1 MGVVYRAHDPV
12 LHRYVAVKL
21 MSATIARD
29 EQLRDRFLREARS
42 AGSLQHPNIITI
54 YDCGDVE
61 GHLYIAMEYIEGADL
76 AEIITRRDSM
86 TLAGK
91 IDIVIDVLNGLAY
104 AHQRGIVHR
113 DIKPANIRVT
123 EDGHAKIMD
132 FGIAHVSESNM
143 TKSGMLVGTPE
154 YMAPEQITGGKVSPA
169 SDVFA
174 VGCVLYELLTY
185 TRPFTAETLHAVLY
199 KVVSEDPPLVRDV
212 MPGIPPDV
220 QQVVSRALA
229 KDPAAR
235 YPTATEMAAELTA
248 ARAVLTGAQAA
259 PTVVRKTPLKTLV
272 PTAVRRRRQF
282 WMVGGGLAG
291 AAAITVLV
299 LMGPWHGQQV
309 PLGTES
315 AAESTA
321 APVSTPPEGGEG
333 ASGSTAMNGST
344 PADQRAAAPTTSPA
358 TSTDSTAVKSPPP
371 TTTSRQPSASPK
383 PQVAEVPRTPARQ
396 SASPPAGAA
405 AGTPVPAAAA
415 APDSAVRGVARDTI
429 SQPTNAA
436 TPTPIAGSPSQKPAE
451 PIAEPPKP
459 AVDSVALAHDQI
471 RTLLGQYAH
480 AIESEKIG
488 ALTAVYPSI
497 SDDQRN
503 GWQGF
508 FSTARNVTVKL
519 AIGDIAVDGTS
530 ATADGTL
537 TLHYQNSSTGETAN
551 PAPAPFTARLH
562 RTSSGWQIS
571 EIR

>member
-54 YDCGDVE
+54 YDCGDQE

-76 AEIITRRDSM
+76 AEIITRRDPL

-91 IDIVIDVLNGLAY
+91 LDIIIDVLNGLAY
-104 AHQRGIVHR
+104 AHQRGIIHR

-154 YMAPEQITGGKVSPA
+154 YMAPEQITGGRVSPA
-169 SDVFA
+169 SDVFS

-199 KVVSEDPPLVRDV
+199 KVVSEEPPPVRQV
-212 MPGIPPDV
+212 IPGIPPDI
-220 QQVVSRALA
+220 QTVVSRALA
-229 KDPAAR
+229 KDPGAR
-235 YPTATEMAAELTA
+235 YPTATEMAAALTA

-272 PTAVRRRRQF
+272 PIAVKRRRRF
-282 WMVGGGLAG
+282 WMIGGGLATV
-291 AAAITVLV
+291 AAITMLAF
-299 LMGPWHGQQV
+299 MGPWHGQGEIPPV
-309 PLGTES
+309 GA

-321 APVSTPPEGGEG
+321 APAGTTASESTG
-333 ASGSTAMNGST
+333 
-344 PADQRAAAPTTSPA
+344 AAAELGGAAVVGDIVPRSAPTATAGSNAAQRPPA
-358 TSTDSTAVKSPPP
+358 PPA
-371 TTTSRQPSASPK
+371 RQAASEPSPK
-383 PQVAEVPRTPARQ
+383 PQPKPAPTKSVAVESSAAAPAESAAQ
-396 SASPPAGAA
+396 SAPRDTVSPP
-405 AGTPVPAAAA
+405 PVVPVAAA
-415 APDSAVRGVARDTI
+415 APATKPVET
-429 SQPTNAA
+429 AA
-436 TPTPIAGSPSQKPAE
+436 PPPA
-451 PIAEPPKP
+451 P
-459 AVDSVALAHDQI
+459 AVDSVALAREQI
-471 RTLLGQYAH
+471 RDLLTQYAH

-488 ALTAVYPSI
+488 AVTAVYPGMT
-497 SDDQRN
+497 DDQRN

-508 FSTARNVTVKL
+508 FGTARNLTVKL
-519 AIGDIAVDGTS
+519 AIGDIAIDGAS

-537 TLHYQNSSTGETAN
+537 TLHYQNSSTGETGN
-551 PAPAPFTARLH
+551 PPPAAFTARLR